1 VGVGLAEV
9 VEDVGEVGEADGSAA
24 EAAVGPG
31 GLLAEVVE
39 DGGEVGEID
48 VAVEVGVAEEFFG
61 DEDGVGVGGL
71 SAEGGKVGDGVVD
84 DGEAVVGGDAG
95 ADEGMGGEV
104 TAEGGEGGGFG
115 GGGGGSGS
123 ATGFFAFEFERRGA
137 EVVSVELPDLE
148 RLDRF
153 PGQDTLDL
161 LNKIEVMIQERPAE
175 GHNTAGR
182 ARPAEQMYYY
192 MLDAPFQLC
201 ARLLNSRVERRYGTV
216 YELSPKWLGK
226 ANFDLVFAGDVL
238 VHTLHPFAALTAL
251 AGMCSGTLVIAQV
264 MPGSPADPP
273 AILYDGGETTGEDRI
288 SWWLPNEKCF
298 KQLLR
303 KLGFADVVA
312 VGNHEGIHRPAG
324 NFFSRRIIHA
334 KRAGAH
340 QLRDS
345 APAQEN
351 PALISATEH
360 SCPLSENR

>member
-1 VGVGLAEV
+1 VSRIKAIPPLGISGAPNYTDWITGGPAWRQFLIRQAAKSRMLRRLA
-9 VEDVGEVGEADGSAA
+9 SR
-24 EAAVGPG
+24 
-31 GLLAEVVE
+31 LIS
-39 DGGEVGEID
+39 ID
-48 VAVEVGVAEEFFG
+48 VAAMAEQY
-61 DEDGVGVGGL
+61 
-71 SAEGGKVGDGVVD
+71 
-84 DGEAVVGGDAG
+84 
-95 ADEGMGGEV
+95 ADEVARFNAHMSSLGVQDIDRYYWYHAVDLPGNITTPGMYDYR
-104 TAEGGEGGGFG
+104 
-115 GGGGGSGS
+115 GSVNRFCFPESMQGMSVLDVGS

-351 PALISATEH
+351 LFPV
-360 SCPLSENR
+360 